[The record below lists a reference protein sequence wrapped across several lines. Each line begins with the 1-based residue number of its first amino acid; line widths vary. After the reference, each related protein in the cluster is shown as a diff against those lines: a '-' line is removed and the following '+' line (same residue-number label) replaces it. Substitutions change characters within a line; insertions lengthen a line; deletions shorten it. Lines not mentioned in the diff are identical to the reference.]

1 MIKHYKW
8 NKIQQRKVVQ
18 SFAVILIFFPALLIS
33 CSLATGNSLKIDL
46 TNGNEN
52 NIIVLTSPDAE
63 GELSSREIILPEF
76 TEYCHVAADSNMFRW
91 IGASNRMFP
100 WVGKTD
106 LASIFVPKNPIPPR
120 IPMPNKRA
128 LLMLFKLAD
137 GRFMS
142 IMPLSGEASVSWLET
157 QDDGKLIVD
166 YGSLGT
172 KPVPENVK
180 VPLFAWALGENVYE
194 AVAEVWNKLAGSE
207 LYKNKLSLRFQKE
220 YPEAMSYLGWCTWE
234 QYHKNINEKII
245 LDAIKNIEESEV
257 PIRWLLI
264 DDGHQTLKDGRMFS
278 LEPDLNKFPNGWD
291 PIIKSKKEDKIKW
304 MGIWHTLL
312 MHWNNVSPD
321 HKMTELAPYLMPQP
335 INKQKNPKD
344 NQYLDDA
351 EIQVKALIPKD
362 NADDSKQFYKHFMK
376 AVRSQGF
383 DFLKTDNVSRST
395 IQYYGT
401 PNPARAQTNNVL
413 SLEKACKENN
423 IGLMNCSAQNTID
436 LLNATHS
443 ATMRTSPDYQKNNLA
458 TSKSQILQSVFNVL
472 WLGQTLWP
480 DHDMFHSSD
489 EQVGET
495 MAVTKAMS
503 GGPIYLSDDPKDFNK
518 EIIMPLCYENGL
530 LIRPEAPGVPMP
542 ESVFSDAL
550 YENKNLYKVIA
561 PLKNGACAIAAYNLA
576 IDDKTMLNG
585 KITALDYTYSNAMI
599 QPYTEKWK
607 IPEEGLVIYDW
618 KERSGQ
624 KLTAEGINMSIEG
637 FGHKLFLLCPI
648 VDGWAVVGLS
658 GKLLSPS
665 TIQALK
671 IDKHSVEIELHEP
684 GEILLFSENG
694 MPESDRIEFKPMG
707 NNFYQGAT
715 QTTHVKIQLNLDQK
729 RFN

>member
-1 MIKHYKW
+1 MKKRYNW
-8 NKIQQRKVVQ
+8 NRTQQLKI
-18 SFAVILIFFPALLIS
+18 SNFFAVLIIFVLALFIS
-33 CSLATGNSLKIDL
+33 CSLAKKNSHNIDL
-46 TNGNEN
+46 ANGNECN
-52 NIIVLTSPDAE
+52 LIVLNTPDAE
-63 GELSSREIILPEF
+63 GEISSREIILPDF

-100 WVGKTD
+100 WVGKND
-106 LASIFVPKNPIPPR
+106 LTSIFVPKNPIPPR

-137 GRFMS
+137 GKFMT
-142 IMPLSGEASVSWLET
+142 IMPLSGKASVSWLET
-157 QDDGKLIVD
+157 QNDGRLVVD

-172 KPVPENVK
+172 ESVPEDTD
-180 VPLFAWALGENVYE
+180 VPLLAWAVGDNIYE
-194 AVAEVWNKLAGSE
+194 SVAKVWNE
-207 LYKNKLSLRFQKE
+207 LSNDSHFQNSLSLRAEKK
-220 YPEAMSYLGWCTWE
+220 YPEAMKYLGWCTWE
-234 QYHKNINEKII
+234 QYHKNINEGII
-245 LDAIKNIEESEV
+245 LDAIENIENSEIPV
-257 PIRWLLI
+257 RWLLI

-278 LEPDLNKFPNGWD
+278 LEPDKNKFPNGWE
-291 PIIKSKKEDKIKW
+291 PIIASRKENKIKW

-321 HKMTELAPYLMPQP
+321 HEMAELAPYLMPQP
-335 INKQKNPKD
+335 LKKQQNPKD
-344 NQYLDDA
+344 NQYLDDT

-362 NADDSKQFYKHFMK
+362 NATDSELFYAQFMK
-376 AVRSQGF
+376 EVKAQGF

-401 PNPARAQTNNVL
+401 SNPARAQTNNVL

-423 IGLMNCSAQNTID
+423 LGLMNCSAQNTID
-436 LLNATHS
+436 MLNATHS

-518 EIIMPLCYENGL
+518 DIIMPLCYENGL

-599 QPYTEKWK
+599 QPYREKWK

-624 KLTAEGINMSIEG
+624 KLTPEGINMNIEG

-648 VDGWAVVGLS
+648 VNGWAVVGLS

-665 TIQALK
+665 TIEALK

-684 GEILLFSENG
+684 GEIVLFSENG
-694 MPESDRIEFKPMG
+694 MPESDQIEFNPMG